1 MVTTTSQSTMNTSGE
16 PHFKCDM
23 LILRRTKNLLL
34 CIALLCG
41 SLAGATAQDI
51 AKVNNTLLKATGPF
65 EDMVGPALTRNDKGI
80 AKMLAEADQEA
91 DAVKKV
97 LPAEAVRNFDEL
109 LQSLHKAAAA
119 KDGLAVA
126 QNAVQIFRLL
136 VDNLKADTL
145 KIPIE
150 VSLLDWAGYQL
161 QVLAAAEKPDWE
173 AMSKVAADAEQWWK
187 VIARSKVTEKNLR
200 ATVTTAT
207 AGLKQATLE
216 KNLPMVNFGAHITL
230 DLVDLLE
237 GHFKAKK

>member
-1 MVTTTSQSTMNTSGE
+1 MNTSSE
-16 PHFKCDM
+16 QFFKCDM
-23 LILRRTKNLLL
+23 LILRRTKHLLL

-41 SLAGATAQDI
+41 SLAGATAQDT

-65 EDMVGPALTRNDKGI
+65 EDMVGPALARDDKGV

-109 LQSLHKAAAA
+109 LKSLHKAAAA
-119 KDGLAVA
+119 KDALAVA
-126 QNAVQIFRLL
+126 QSAVKVFRLL

-150 VSLLDWAGYQL
+150 VSLLDWAAYQL
-161 QVLAAAEKPDWE
+161 QVLAAVEKPDWE
-173 AMSKVAADAEQWWK
+173 AMRKVAADAEKWWK
-187 VIARSKVTEKNLR
+187 AIARSKVTEKNLR
-200 ATVTTAT
+200 ATVTTAIN
-207 AGLKQATLE
+207 GLKNATQE
-216 KNLPMVNFGAHITL
+216 QNLPMAKFGAHITL